1 MQDLLNTRRKKFFS
15 LIFFSYRTSSLYFF
29 QLLFQSVDAILQF
42 KHLTRQRPNL
52 PQLNGHQS
60 FARLGRQ
67 RPRRASAFRSGHDI
81 RIRLPARDITLDTLA
96 TDNRRAQSSRRENRT
111 RSLAIQISAHAA
123 DLKITRIRDP
133 VLRNRLNRRQ
143 RTKILDLRIAKLP
156 FRHID
161 PIHPT
166 KRNTFFHARRLP
178 SQTNVPERHIL
189 PPYTR
194 WYGGLRHPNRPTLN
208 LNEPQQVQLHTVTID
223 APKESP

>member
-1 MQDLLNTRRKKFFS
+1 MQVLLNTRRKNIFLYFFG
-15 LIFFSYRTSSLYFF
+15 YRTSSLYFF
-29 QLLFQSVDAILQF
+29 QLLFQSVDAILQL
-42 KHLTRQRPNL
+42 KHLTRQRSNL
-52 PQLNGHQS
+52 PQLHRHQS

-81 RIRLPARDITLDTLA
+81 RIRLPARDITLHTLA

-161 PIHPT
+161 PIHST
-166 KRNTFFHARRLP
+166 KRNTFFRARRLP
-178 SQTNVPERHIL
+178 SQTKVSERHIL
-189 PPYTR
+189 SPHTR
-194 WYGGLRHPNRPTLN
+194 WYGGLRHPNRSTLN
-208 LNEPQQVQLHTVTID
+208 LNEPQHVQLHTVTID
-223 APKESP
+223 APKEPP

>member
-1 MQDLLNTRRKKFFS
+1 MEDLLNTRRKNNLF
-15 LIFFSYRTSSLYFF
+15 FFSYRTSSLYFF
-29 QLLFQSVDAILQF
+29 QLPFQNVDAILQF
-42 KHLTRQRPNL
+42 KYLTCQRPNL

-60 FARLGRQ
+60 LARLGRQ
-67 RPRRASAFRSGHDI
+67 RPRRTSAFRGGHDI
-81 RIRLPARDITLDTLA
+81 RIRLPARDITLHALA
-96 TDNRRAQSSRRENRT
+96 TDNRRTQSSRRENRT

-123 DLKITRIRDP
+123 DLKITRICDP

-161 PIHPT
+161 PIHST
-166 KRNTFFHARRLP
+166 KRNTFFRARRLP
-178 SQTNVPERHIL
+178 SQTKVSERHIL
-189 PPYTR
+189 SPHTR

-223 APKESP
+223 ASKESP